1 MSTPLSTLIHG
12 DLTLET
18 GCDTGLYGF
27 GDLNVASNVTILGT
41 AGNALNLS
49 AGGAYV
55 AGNVTVGSEL
65 HVNGVSYLKST
76 FIDTSAGVFNVS
88 GGNAANIVVGT
99 TSSFITTQGDLTLA
113 STVGNVFLSSGLNS
127 ANAVQILATN
137 NGGGVNVLSGQNSLI
152 ALTAGS
158 GGIQGMT
165 STGSINLTANNPG
178 SPSSFVVN
186 SAGANQN
193 LTLGVAGS
201 TDSTVII
208 QGSGTNVTVPAIQI
222 LTTNTSGN
230 IVIANT
236 GGSSAGSIT
245 NIAGSGGFFAT
256 TNTGGPIG
264 LTANGA
270 ASYFVVNTNGAS
282 QNLTIGVNN
291 TSASALILT
300 SAGTGNAIQMET
312 TSSSGNILIT
322 QAVGGTGGINVTT
335 GSTGLSVNTQIG
347 GGINLLANGASS
359 SFINQTIN
367 DNQDLTMCVQG
378 NTASKLI
385 LCSTG
390 TSSGAITISSTSTS
404 GSINTIGGGAIN
416 INTSGGGGSSIN
428 IGTGT
433 NLAVPIYIGQNG
445 QTTTINGNLDVL
457 GTTTTTNVNI
467 VSVTDNVLILNATT
481 VADSGF
487 AVKRY
492 QGIADGVSCAAN
504 NGAIV
509 SDPYEETNVFS
520 ANQPNNLT
528 LALTTSV
535 SRANGYYNGWWIRWI
550 NTITGLC
557 HIRRIKSWTNTS
569 ATTGT
574 ATIYDTA
581 DQVISVD
588 TPASGA
594 DLLPATADSGDT
606 FFLYPCSYMANIW
619 NESANTFQMVCT
631 PTTNP
636 IDPFSYANL
645 SINNLSAVN
654 ITTTTING
662 VAADTVITIVMTDGT
677 TSPVPLTTLADYG
690 LYILL
695 VKPAGTNAN
704 DSQYPYAIF
713 LVGKNG
719 GSSCGQVVRVLG
731 IKGVNGANLDC
742 QWPAGANKPQI
753 FYRPFPLT
761 SPTNG
766 TVNYTVKVI
775 TV

>member
-18 GCDTGLYGF
+18 GCDSGLYGF

-41 AGNALNLS
+41 AGNALNVS
-49 AGGAYV
+49 GGGAYIN
-55 AGNVTVGSEL
+55 GNLTVGSQL
-65 HVNGVSYLKST
+65 LVDGISYLQST
-76 FIDTSAGVFNVS
+76 FIDTSSGVFNVS

-113 STVGNVFLSSGLNS
+113 STVGNVFLASGLNS

-137 NGGGVNVLSGQNSLI
+137 NGGGVNVLSGQGSGI

-193 LTLGVAGS
+193 LTLGVAGT

-230 IVIANT
+230 ILIANT
-236 GGSSAGSIT
+236 GGSSVGSIT
-245 NIAGSGGFFAT
+245 NFAGSGGFFAT
-256 TNTGGPIG
+256 TNTGGPIE

-291 TSASALILT
+291 TSASALILQ

-322 QAVGGTGGINVTT
+322 QAAGGAGGINVTT
-335 GSTGLSVNTQIG
+335 GSSGLSVNTQIG

-359 SFINQTIN
+359 SFINETTN
-367 DNQDLTMCVQG
+367 DNQDLKVCVQG

-404 GSINTIGGGAIN
+404 GSINTISGGAIN
-416 INTSGGGGSSIN
+416 INTSGGGGTGIN
-428 IGTGT
+428 IGT
-433 NLAVPIYIGQNG
+433 AISVPIFIGITG

-467 VSVTDNVLILNATT
+467 VEVDDNVLVLNATT
-481 VADSGF
+481 VSNSGF
-487 AVKRY
+487 AIKRN
-492 QGIADGVSCAAN
+492 QGIQDGVVCPGTGDIIN
-504 NGAIV
+504 EPHEV
-509 SDPYEETNVFS
+509 TNVFS
-520 ANQPNNLT
+520 ANQPNNIT
-528 LALTTSV
+528 LSLTTATSIP
-535 SRANGYYNGWWIRWI
+535 NGEYNGWWIRWI
-550 NTITGLC
+550 NTLSGFC
-557 HIRRIKSWTNTS
+557 HTRRIKTWTNTG

-574 ATIYDTA
+574 AVIYDSA
-581 DQVISVD
+581 DQVISAD

-606 FFLYPCSYMANIW
+606 YFLYPCSYMANIW
-619 NESANTFQMVCT
+619 DEANKTFALVCS
-631 PTTNP
+631 PTVNP

-645 SINNLSAVN
+645 SINNLVANN
-654 ITTTTING
+654 ITATTING
-662 VAADTVITIVMTDGT
+662 VAADTVLSIVMTDGT
-677 TSPVPLTTLADYG
+677 TSPVPLSTLANYG

-695 VKPAGTNAN
+695 VRPTGTNVN
-704 DSQYPYAIF
+704 DSQYPHAIF

-742 QWPAGANKPQI
+742 QWAAGANKPAI
-753 FYRPFPLT
+753 FYRPAPVT
-761 SPTNG
+761 APTNG

>member
-18 GCDTGLYGF
+18 GCDTALYGF

-49 AGGAYV
+49 AGGAYIN
-55 AGNVTVGSEL
+55 GNLTVGSEL
-65 HVNGVSYLKST
+65 HVDGVSYLKST

-137 NGGGVNVLSGQNSLI
+137 NGGGVNVLSGQGSGI

-201 TDSTVII
+201 TDSSVII

-291 TSASALILT
+291 TSASALILQ

-322 QAVGGTGGINVTT
+322 QAAGGAGGINVTT
-335 GSTGLSVNTQIG
+335 GSSGLSVNTQTG
-347 GGINLLANGASS
+347 GGINLLANGATS
-359 SFINQTIN
+359 SFINQTTN
-367 DNQDLTMCVQG
+367 DNQDLTVCVQG
-378 NTASKLI
+378 STASKLI

-390 TSSGAITISSTSTS
+390 TSSGAITISSSSTS
-404 GSINTIGGGAIN
+404 GSINTIAGGAIN
-416 INTSGGGGSSIN
+416 INTSGGGSTGIN
-428 IGTGT
+428 IGTA
-433 NLAVPIYIGQNG
+433 LSVPIFIGKTG
-445 QTTTINGNLDVL
+445 QTTTVNGNLDVL

-467 VSVTDNVLILNATT
+467 VEVDDNVLVLNATNALPNT
-481 VADSGF
+481 GF
-487 AVKRY
+487 AIKRD
-492 QGIADGVSCAAN
+492 QGVQDNVTCPGTGSIIN
-504 NGAIV
+504 E
-509 SDPYEETNVFS
+509 PYEVTNVFS

-528 LALTTSV
+528 LALTTATSIP
-535 SRANGYYNGWWIRWI
+535 NGDYNGWWIRWI
-550 NTITGLC
+550 DGGNC
-557 HIRRIKSWTNTS
+557 YVRRIKTWTNTS

-574 ATIYDTA
+574 AVIYDSA
-581 DQVISVD
+581 DQVISAD

-594 DLLPATADSGDT
+594 DLLPATANSGDT
-606 FFLYPCSYMANIW
+606 YFLYPCSYMANIW
-619 NESANTFQMVCT
+619 DETANTFALVCS
-631 PTTNP
+631 PTVNP

-645 SINNLSAVN
+645 SINNLTANN
-654 ITTTTING
+654 ITATTING
-662 VAADTVITIVMTDGT
+662 VAADTVISIVMTDGT

-695 VKPAGTNAN
+695 VKPTGTNAN
-704 DSQYPYAIF
+704 DSQYPHAIF

-742 QWPAGANKPQI
+742 QWPAGANKPAI

-761 SPTNG
+761 SPQNT

>member
-18 GCDTGLYGF
+18 GCDTALYGF
-27 GDLNVASNVTILGT
+27 GNLNVASNVTILGT

-49 AGGAYV
+49 AGGAYIN
-55 AGNVTVGSEL
+55 GNLTVGSQL
-65 HVNGVSYLKST
+65 HVDGTSYLQST

-99 TSSFITTQGDLTLA
+99 SSSFITTQGDLTLA
-113 STVGNVFLSSGLNS
+113 STVGNVFLASGLNS

-137 NGGGVNVLSGQNSLI
+137 NGGGVNVLSGQGSGI

-165 STGSINLTANNPG
+165 SAGSINLTANNPG
-178 SPSSFVVN
+178 APSSFVVN

-193 LTLGVAGS
+193 LTLCVAGT
-201 TDSTVII
+201 TDSSVII
-208 QGSGTNVTVPAIQI
+208 QGSGTNITVPAIQI

-236 GGSSAGSIT
+236 GGSSVGSIT

-264 LTANGA
+264 LTANGG
-270 ASYFVVNTNGAS
+270 ASYFVVNTDGPGE
-282 QNLTIGVNN
+282 NLTIGVNN

-300 SAGTGNAIQMET
+300 SAGTGNAIQMTT

-322 QAVGGTGGINVTT
+322 QAAGGAGGINVTT

-359 SFINQTIN
+359 SFINQTTN
-367 DNQDLTMCVQG
+367 NGQDLTMCVQG

-390 TSSGAITISSTSTS
+390 TSSGAITISSSSTS
-404 GSINTIGGGAIN
+404 GSINTIAGGAIN
-416 INTSGGGGSSIN
+416 INTSGGGGTGIN
-428 IGTGT
+428 IGTG
-433 NLAVPIYIGQNG
+433 LPVPIYISSTG

-457 GTTTTTNVNI
+457 GTTTTTNVAINTI
-467 VSVTDNVLILNATT
+467 NNNVLILNSSSM
-481 VADSGF
+481 ADAGT
-487 AVKRY
+487 AIKRY
-492 QGIADGVSCAAN
+492 QGVQDGVVCPGAGDII
-504 NGAIV
+504 NGI
-509 SDPYEETNVFS
+509 PEETGVFL
-520 ANQPNNLT
+520 ANQLNNVTLVLT
-528 LALTTSV
+528 SAQPT
-535 SRANGYYNGWWIRWI
+535 GYYNGWWIKW
-550 NTITGLC
+550 TSGGVC
-557 HIRRIKSWTNTS
+557 YVRRIKTYTS
-569 ATTGT
+569 GGNAV
-574 ATIYDTA
+574 IYDSA
-581 DQVISVD
+581 DQVIS
-588 TPASGA
+588 A
-594 DLLPATADSGDT
+594 DSPATGLDLTPGTSLLGDAYSL
-606 FFLYPCSYMANIW
+606 FPCSYMATIW
-619 NESANTFQMVCT
+619 DETNQRFEMVCT
-631 PTTNP
+631 PTINP

-645 SINNLSAVN
+645 SINNLTAN
-654 ITTTTING
+654 AITCNTING
-662 VAADTVITIVMTDGT
+662 TVADFSTTFNLIDGS
-677 TSPVPLTTLADYG
+677 TSPVALTTLANYG

-695 VKPAGTNAN
+695 VRPTGTNVN
-704 DSQYPYAIF
+704 DSQYPHAIF

-731 IKGVNGANLDC
+731 IKGVNGANLDM
-742 QWPAGANKPQI
+742 QWPAGANKPAI
-753 FYRPFPLT
+753 FYRPAPVT
-761 SPTNG
+761 SPLNG